1 MMACQCLLTSYSHSV
16 YINNGNY
23 QINRVNQQLIS
34 MIVKVMEFCIWL
46 SEMLELVH
54 LYTLEEKN
62 IAIAT
67 LILLL

>member
-1 MMACQCLLTSYSHSV
+1 
-16 YINNGNY
+16 
-23 QINRVNQQLIS
+23 